1 MSMMSAP
8 RQPATHRLI
17 GLYLA
22 LGFLLVLLAAGDY
35 YLLTHSSV
43 VVEATAPATVG
54 AGLGASI
61 TTRLLKGLV
70 SFYQRFGW
78 LVRTGVLVGG
88 GLLAVLLKAPP
99 VRPGQRRWQP
109 TQLQLRRMQLGA
121 AGVGLLGGALLLPLA
136 SFSAGV
142 ITWLYP
148 AAVLLVLGAGLT
160 AGIAR
165 ALHKTERF
173 GLRTERRQQH
183 TEHGFSLA
191 TTDGGW
197 INIPNPFRGTLVLGG
212 AGAGKSYSIGEPLI
226 EQFTEKG
233 FAGLIYDFKF
243 PVLAEAAQKA
253 FVLADAKAA
262 AVGEGCPTPQVQLH
276 IINFKDLERSERVN
290 PLRADKMPVVA
301 YANEYAR
308 AIMANL
314 NPESIKKMDFFD
326 TSANAFLTA
335 IIWFYKKNFPTFCT
349 LPHVVNTA
357 LHPDF
362 THVLSML
369 DTDPECGD
377 MVRSITTAVKQRA
390 EKQVAGVIASLQ
402 IVLTRINSPEIAWVL
417 TPDEA
422 RGEGFSLELND
433 PQAPKVLV
441 VGNDPT
447 LKETFSPVISCIV
460 AVALKLMNQQHKHPS
475 YVFLDE
481 AATIYVPNLE
491 VIPATARSNKVAM
504 IYMTQDL
511 SQMIDAYGRDKMQVM
526 VSNLNNQFFGK
537 VNSLETAKFV
547 SELVGKEDREMVS
560 ASLGRSQSGGSRGAG
575 SNTSQSVSWQE
586 RNLVRLQDTI
596 TLETGEFIGQTVET
610 EQPFFQGK
618 VERQAAGGHYPL
630 HPLATFEGGPA
641 PVLASAPAGE
651 GPAPDW
657 LSQRRAGRQAG
668 TALPGEPVSPVQAV
682 IQANFELIRE
692 DVASIVGQYANTL
705 KPGQMPDNEPLL

>member
-1 MSMMSAP
+1 MSIMSAP
-8 RQPATHRLI
+8 RQPGSHRLT
-17 GLYLA
+17 GLYIA
-22 LGFLLVLLAAGDY
+22 LGFLLLLLAGGEY
-35 YLLTHSSV
+35 YLLSHPLFL
-43 VVEATAPATVG
+43 AGAIAPAALQT
-54 AGLGASI
+54 GLGDSI
-61 TTRLLKGLV
+61 TTRLLLGMAT
-70 SFYQRFGW
+70 FYRRFGV
-78 LVRTGVLVGG
+78 LVRTGILLGA

-99 VRPGQRRWQP
+99 ARPGQRRWQP
-109 TQLQLRRMQLGA
+109 NQLELRRIQLGA
-121 AGVGLLGGALLLPLA
+121 AALGLVGGALLLA
-136 SFSAGV
+136 MAKFSAGEV
-142 ITWLYP
+142 AWLYP
-148 AAVLLVLGAGLT
+148 TAALLALGAGLA

-173 GLRTERRQQH
+173 GLRTERRQQES
-183 TEHGFSLA
+183 EHGFSLA

-253 FVLADAKAA
+253 IVLADAKAA
-262 AVGEGCPTPQVQLH
+262 AAGEERATVQLH

-357 LHPDF
+357 LHPNF

-433 PQAPKVLV
+433 KKAPKVLV

-511 SQMIDAYGRDKMQVM
+511 SQMIDAYGREKMQVM

-560 ASLGRSQSGGSRGAG
+560 ASLGRSQGGGSRGAG
-575 SNTSQSVSWQE
+575 SSSNQSVSWQE

-618 VERQAAGGHYPL
+618 VERQAAPGNYPL

-641 PVLASAPAGE
+641 PQVAVSPAGE
-651 GPAPDW
+651 GPKRDW
-657 LSQRRAGRQAG
+657 LSQRRAARQAG
-668 TALPGEPVSPVQAV
+668 SQPTAEPVSALQAI
-682 IQANFELIRE
+682 IQANFALIRE
-692 DVASIVGQYANTL
+692 DVAGIVGQYANTL
-705 KPGQMPDNEPLL
+705 KPGQLLDNEPML

>member
-1 MSMMSAP
+1 MSMISAP
-8 RQPATHRLI
+8 RQPATHRLT
-17 GLYLA
+17 GLYVA
-22 LGFLLVLLAAGDY
+22 LGLLLFLLATGEY
-35 YLLTHSSV
+35 YLLSH
-43 VVEATAPATVG
+43 PAFKAAAAASGVPA

-61 TTRLLKGLV
+61 TSRLLAGLV
-70 SFYQRFGW
+70 SFYQRFG
-78 LVRTGVLVGG
+78 LVVRGALLVA
-88 GLLAVLLKAPP
+88 GLMLALLLKAPP
-99 VRPGQRRWQP
+99 ARPGQRRWQP
-109 TQLQLRRMQLGA
+109 TQLQLRRIQLGGA
-121 AGVGLLGGALLLPLA
+121 SVGLVGGALLLALA
-136 SFSAGV
+136 SFSTSV
-142 ITWLYP
+142 IAWLYP
-148 AAVLLVLGAGLT
+148 LAALLVLGADLA

-173 GLRTERRQQH
+173 GLRTERRQQVS
-183 TEHGFSLA
+183 EYGFSLA

-262 AVGEGCPTPQVQLH
+262 AVGEGKRPAVQLH

-433 PQAPKVLV
+433 PEAPKVLV

-575 SNTSQSVSWQE
+575 S
-586 RNLVRLQDTI
+586 
-596 TLETGEFIGQTVET
+596 
-610 EQPFFQGK
+610 K
-618 VERQAAGGHYPL
+618 
-630 HPLATFEGGPA
+630 LA
-641 PVLASAPAGE
+641 
-651 GPAPDW
+651 
-657 LSQRRAGRQAG
+657 RA
-668 TALPGEPVSPVQAV
+668 
-682 IQANFELIRE
+682 
-692 DVASIVGQYANTL
+692 
-705 KPGQMPDNEPLL
+705 

>member
-1 MSMMSAP
+1 MMSAP
-8 RQPATHRLI
+8 RQPSSHRLT
-17 GLYLA
+17 GLYIA
-22 LGFLLVLLAAGDY
+22 LGFLLVVLAGGEY
-35 YLLTHSSV
+35 YLLSHPLFFAGALTS
-43 VVEATAPATVG
+43 AAPQS
-54 AGLGASI
+54 GLGASI
-61 TTRLLKGLV
+61 TSRLLLGTAT
-70 SFYQRFGW
+70 FYQ
-78 LVRTGVLVGG
+78 
-88 GLLAVLLKAPP
+88 
-99 VRPGQRRWQP
+99 RWQP
-109 TQLQLRRMQLGA
+109 TQLQLRRIQLGA
-121 AGVGLLGGALLLPLA
+121 AALVLLSGTLLLPIA
-136 SFSAGV
+136 TFSAGV
-142 ITWLYP
+142 VAWLYP
-148 AAVLLVLGAGLT
+148 AAALFALGAGLA
-160 AGIAR
+160 AGVTR

-173 GLRTERRQQH
+173 GLRTERRQQIS
-183 TEHGFSLA
+183 EHGFSLA

-197 INIPNPFRGTLVLGG
+197 INIPNPFRGTLDPFRGTLVLGG

-253 FVLADAKAA
+253 FVLADAKAR
-262 AVGEGCPTPQVQLH
+262 AVGEEPAHVQLH
-276 IINFKDLERSERVN
+276 IINFNDLERSERVN

-422 RGEGFSLELND
+422 RGEGFSLELNN
-433 PQAPKVLV
+433 PKAPKVLV

-511 SQMIDAYGRDKMQVM
+511 SQMIDAYGREKMQVM

-575 SNTSQSVSWQE
+575 SSTNQSVSWQE

-610 EQPFFQGK
+610 EQPFFKGK
-618 VERQAAGGHYPL
+618 VERQAVPGNYPL
-630 HPLATFEGGPA
+630 HPLATFEGGLA
-641 PVLASAPAGE
+641 PVQADTPAGE
-651 GPAPDW
+651 DLGRDW
-657 LSQRRAGRQAG
+657 LSQRRAARQAG
-668 TALPGEPVSPVQAV
+668 STPALEPVSAVQAV

-705 KPGQMPDNEPLL
+705 KLGVGSSNESEPLL

>member
-1 MSMMSAP
+1 MMSAP
-8 RQPATHRLI
+8 RQPGNHRLT
-17 GLYLA
+17 GFYVA
-22 LGFLLVLLAAGDY
+22 LTFLLVLLAGGEY
-35 YLLTHSSV
+35 YCLIHPGVVAEAAPSV
-43 VVEATAPATVG
+43 APK
-54 AGLGASI
+54 AGLGTAI
-61 TTRLLKGLV
+61 THRLLAGLV
-70 SFYQRFGW
+70 SFYQRYGQ
-78 LVRTGVLVGG
+78 LIRAAVLVGG
-88 GLLAVLLKAPP
+88 GLLAVLLHAPP
-99 VRPGQRRWQP
+99 ARPGQRRWQP
-109 TQLQLRRMQLGA
+109 TQLQLRRIQLGA
-121 AGVGLLGGALLLPLA
+121 AGVGLLSGALLLALGT
-136 SFSAGV
+136 FSAGI

-148 AAVLLVLGAGLT
+148 TAALLVLGAGLV
-160 AGIAR
+160 AGVTR

-173 GLRTERRQQH
+173 GLRTERRQQES
-183 TEHGFSLA
+183 EHGFSLA

-253 FVLADAKAA
+253 FVLADAKAVA
-262 AVGEGCPTPQVQLH
+262 AGEEPAHVQLH

-308 AIMANL
+308 AIMSNL

-369 DTDPECGD
+369 DSDPECGD

-433 PQAPKVLV
+433 KKAPKVLV

-511 SQMIDAYGRDKMQVM
+511 SQMIDAYGREKMQVM

-560 ASLGRSQSGGSRGAG
+560 ASLGRSQSGGARGAG
-575 SNTSQSVSWQE
+575 SSSNQSVSWQE

-610 EQPFFQGK
+610 DQPFFQGK
-618 VERQAAGGHYPL
+618 VARQPTAGHYPL

-641 PVLASAPAGE
+641 PVLAATPVGE
-651 GPAPDW
+651 GPSRDW
-657 LSQRRAGRQAG
+657 LSQRRAARQAG
-668 TALPGEPVSPVQAV
+668 SQPAAEPVSALQAV

-692 DVASIVGQYANTL
+692 DVAGIVGQYANTL
-705 KPGQMPDNEPLL
+705 KPGQMPDNEPML

>member
-1 MSMMSAP
+1 MMSAP
-8 RQPATHRLI
+8 RQPATHRLT

-22 LGFLLVLLAAGDY
+22 LGLLLVLLAAGEY
-35 YLLTHSSV
+35 YLLSHPAFK
-43 VVEATAPATVG
+43 ATAADPSVPT

-61 TTRLLKGLV
+61 TSRLLAGLV
-70 SFYQRFGW
+70 SFYQRYG
-78 LVRTGVLVGG
+78 LAVRAAVLVT
-88 GLLAVLLKAPP
+88 GLLLALLLQAPP
-99 VRPGQRRWQP
+99 ARPGQRRWQP
-109 TQLQLRRMQLGA
+109 TQLQLRRIQLGA
-121 AGVGLLGGALLLPLA
+121 AGVGLVGGALLLALA

-142 ITWLYP
+142 IAWLYP
-148 AAVLLVLGAGLT
+148 SAALLVLGAGMA

-173 GLRTERRQQH
+173 GLRTERRQQVS
-183 TEHGFSLA
+183 EHGFSLA

-262 AVGEGCPTPQVQLH
+262 AVGEGGRPEVQLH

-335 IIWFYKKNFPTFCT
+335 IIWFYKKNFPVFCT

-560 ASLGRSQSGGSRGAG
+560 ASRGRSQSGGSRGAG
-575 SNTSQSVSWQE
+575 SNASQSVSWQE
-586 RNLVRLQDTI
+586 RSLVRLQDTI

-618 VERQAAGGHYPL
+618 VERQAAPGSYPL
-630 HPLATFEGGPA
+630 HPLATFEGGPLPA
-641 PVLASAPAGE
+641 LAEAPAGE
-651 GPAPDW
+651 ERAQDW
-657 LSQRRAGRQAG
+657 LSQWRAARQAG
-668 TALPGEPVSPVQAV
+668 ITPSTGPVNALQSV

-692 DVASIVGQYANTL
+692 DVAGIVGQYANTL
-705 KPGQMPDNEPLL
+705 KPGQMPDNEPML

>member
-8 RQPATHRLI
+8 RQPAPHRLT
-17 GLYLA
+17 GLYVAFGL
-22 LGFLLVLLAAGDY
+22 LLVLLVAGEY
-35 YLLTHSSV
+35 YLLSHPAFRA
-43 VVEATAPATVG
+43 EAAAPDVPG

-61 TTRLLKGLV
+61 TSRLLTFLV
-70 SFYQRFGW
+70 SFYQRFG
-78 LVRTGVLVGG
+78 LVVRGAVMVA
-88 GLLAVLLKAPP
+88 GLLLALLLKAPP
-99 VRPGQRRWQP
+99 ARPGQRRWQP
-109 TQLQLRRMQLGA
+109 TLLQLRRIQLGA
-121 AGVGLLGGALLLPLA
+121 AGVGLVGGALLLAMA

-142 ITWLYP
+142 ISWLYP
-148 AAVLLVLGAGLT
+148 AAALLVLGAGLA

-173 GLRTERRQQH
+173 GLRTERRQQASD
-183 TEHGFSLA
+183 HGFSLA

-226 EQFTEKG
+226 EQFSEKG

-262 AVGEGCPTPQVQLH
+262 AVGEGRWPEVQLH

-335 IIWFYKKNFPTFCT
+335 IIWFYKKNFPAFCT

-481 AATIYVPNLE
+481 AATIYVPGLE
-491 VIPATARSNKVAM
+491 VIPATARSNRVAM

-575 SNTSQSVSWQE
+575 SSSNQSVSWQE

-618 VERQAAGGHYPL
+618 VERQAAPGNYPL

-641 PVLASAPAGE
+641 PVLANAPAGE
-651 GPAPDW
+651 GREQDW
-657 LSQRRAGRQAG
+657 LSQRRAARQAG
-668 TALPGEPVSPVQAV
+668 SQSPAEPVSALQAV

-692 DVASIVGQYANTL
+692 DVAGIVGQYANTL
-705 KPGQMPDNEPLL
+705 KPGQMPDNEPML

>member
-8 RQPATHRLI
+8 RQPATHRLT

-22 LGFLLVLLAAGDY
+22 FGLLLVLLAAGEY
-35 YLLTHSSV
+35 YLLSHPAFRA
-43 VVEATAPATVG
+43 EAVAPGVPG

-61 TTRLLKGLV
+61 TSRLLAGMV
-70 SFYQRFGW
+70 SFYHRFG
-78 LVRTGVLVGG
+78 LVVRAAVLMA
-88 GLLAVLLKAPP
+88 GLLLALLLKAPP
-99 VRPGQRRWQP
+99 ARPGQRRWQP
-109 TQLQLRRMQLGA
+109 TQLQLRRIQLGA
-121 AGVGLLGGALLLPLA
+121 AGVGLVGGALLLALA
-136 SFSAGV
+136 SFSAGA
-142 ITWLYP
+142 IAWLYP
-148 AAVLLVLGAGLT
+148 VAALLVLGAGLV

-173 GLRTERRQQH
+173 GLRTERRQQVS
-183 TEHGFSLA
+183 EHGFSLA

-262 AVGEGCPTPQVQLH
+262 AVGEGRAAVQLH

-335 IIWFYKKNFPTFCT
+335 IIWFYKKNFPAFCT

-422 RGEGFSLELND
+422 RGEGFSLELNE

-575 SNTSQSVSWQE
+575 SNASQSVSWQE

-618 VERQAAGGHYPL
+618 VERRAVPGAYPL

-641 PVLASAPAGE
+641 PVLADAPAGE
-651 GPAPDW
+651 GANQDW
-657 LSQRRAGRQAG
+657 LSQRRAARQAG
-668 TALPGEPVSPVQAV
+668 SSPMTGPVNALQAV

-692 DVASIVGQYANTL
+692 DVAGIVGQYANTL
-705 KPGQMPDNEPLL
+705 KPGQMPDNEPML

>member
-1 MSMMSAP
+1 MMSAP
-8 RQPATHRLI
+8 RQPSSHRLT
-17 GLYLA
+17 GLYIA
-22 LGFLLVLLAAGDY
+22 LGFLLALLAGGEY
-35 YLLTHSSV
+35 YLLSHPSFLAGTGTP
-43 VVEATAPATVG
+43 AAPN
-54 AGLGASI
+54 AGLGDSI
-61 TTRLLKGLV
+61 TTRLLLGTAT
-70 SFYQRFGW
+70 FYQRYGLLIRAGI
-78 LVRTGVLVGG
+78 LVAG

-99 VRPGQRRWQP
+99 ARPGQRRWQP
-109 TQLQLRRMQLGA
+109 TQLQLRRVQLGA
-121 AGVGLLGGALLLPLA
+121 AGVGLFTGALLLA
-136 SFSAGV
+136 MATFSAGMV
-142 ITWLYP
+142 AWLYP
-148 AAVLLVLGAGLT
+148 TAALLALGAGLA

-173 GLRTERRQQH
+173 GLRTERRQQL

-253 FVLADAKAA
+253 FVLADAKARA
-262 AVGEGCPTPQVQLH
+262 AGEEPAHVQLH

-335 IIWFYKKNFPTFCT
+335 IIWFYKKNFPAFCT

-422 RGEGFSLELND
+422 RGEGFSLDLND
-433 PQAPKVLV
+433 KQAPKVLV

-447 LKETFSPVISCIV
+447 LKGTFSPVISCIV

-511 SQMIDAYGRDKMQVM
+511 SQMIDAYGREKMQVM

-575 SNTSQSVSWQE
+575 SSTNQSVSWQE

-618 VERQAAGGHYPL
+618 VERQAAPGTYPL

-641 PVLASAPAGE
+641 PKLAEAPAGE
-651 GPAPDW
+651 GQDPDW
-657 LSQRRAGRQAG
+657 LSQRRAARQAG
-668 TALPGEPVSPVQAV
+668 SQSPAEPVSALQAV

-705 KPGQMPDNEPLL
+705 KPGQMPDNEPML

>member
-1 MSMMSAP
+1 MMSAP
-8 RQPATHRLI
+8 RQPTTHRLT
-17 GLYLA
+17 GLYVA
-22 LGFLLVLLAAGDY
+22 LGLLLVLLTTGEY
-35 YLLTHSSV
+35 YLLSHPEFALDAAGSGT
-43 VVEATAPATVG
+43 PA
-54 AGLGASI
+54 AGLRTSI
-61 TTRLLKGLV
+61 ISRLLAGLV
-70 SFYQRFGW
+70 SFYHRFG
-78 LVRTGVLVGG
+78 LIVRAGVLVA
-88 GLLAVLLKAPP
+88 GLLLALLLKAPP
-99 VRPGQRRWQP
+99 ARPGQRRWQP
-109 TQLQLRRMQLGA
+109 TQLQLRRVQLGA
-121 AGVGLLGGALLLPLA
+121 AAVGLVGGALLLALA
-136 SFSAGV
+136 SFPAGV
-142 ITWLYP
+142 ISWLYP
-148 AAVLLVLGAGLT
+148 AAALLVVGAGLA
-160 AGIAR
+160 AGITR

-173 GLRTERRQQH
+173 GLRTERRQQVS
-183 TEHGFSLA
+183 EHGFSLA

-262 AVGEGCPTPQVQLH
+262 AAGQERAAVQLH

-357 LHPDF
+357 LHRDF

-422 RGEGFSLELND
+422 RGEGFSLDLND

-560 ASLGRSQSGGSRGAG
+560 VSTGRSQSGGSRGAG
-575 SNTSQSVSWQE
+575 SNASQSVSWQE

-618 VERQAAGGHYPL
+618 VERQAAPGNYPL
-630 HPLATFEGGPA
+630 QPLATFEGGPA
-641 PVLASAPAGE
+641 PTLGKAPVGE
-651 GPAPDW
+651 GQEQDW
-657 LSQRRAGRQAG
+657 LSQRRAARQAG
-668 TALPGEPVSPVQAV
+668 SGPVAGPVSALQAV
-682 IQANFELIRE
+682 IQANFDLIRE
-692 DVASIVGQYANTL
+692 DVAGIVGQYANTL
-705 KPGQMPDNEPLL
+705 KSGQMPDNEPML

>member
-1 MSMMSAP
+1 MMSAP
-8 RQPATHRLI
+8 RQPGSHRLT
-17 GLYLA
+17 GLYIA
-22 LGFLLVLLAAGDY
+22 LGFLLALLAVGDY
-35 YLLTHSSV
+35 YLLTHPV
-43 VVEATAPATVG
+43 FLAETTGAATVH
-54 AGLGASI
+54 AGVGASI
-61 TTRLLKGLV
+61 STRLLQGTAT
-70 SFYQRFGW
+70 FYQRFGL
-78 LVRTGVLVGG
+78 LVRAGILVTG
-88 GLLAVLLKAPP
+88 GLLAVLLNAPP
-99 VRPGQRRWQP
+99 ARPGQRRWQP
-109 TQLQLRRMQLGA
+109 TKLQLRRIQLGA
-121 AGVGLLGGALLLPLA
+121 AGPGLLSGAQLLALP

-142 ITWLYP
+142 VAWLYP
-148 AAVLLVLGAGLT
+148 TAALLTLGAGLA

-173 GLRTERRQQH
+173 GLRTERRQQF

-197 INIPNPFRGTLVLGG
+197 INVPNPFRGTLVLGG

-226 EQFTEKG
+226 EQFTEKA

-262 AVGEGCPTPQVQLH
+262 AAGEERRPDVQLH

-335 IIWFYKKNFPTFCT
+335 IIWFYKKNFPAFCT

-422 RGEGFSLELND
+422 RGEGFSLELNH

-511 SQMIDAYGRDKMQVM
+511 SQMIDAYGREKMQVM

-575 SNTSQSVSWQE
+575 SSSNQSVSWQE

-618 VERQAAGGHYPL
+618 VKRQAAPGIYPL

-641 PVLASAPAGE
+641 PVLAAVPAGE
-651 GPAPDW
+651 RQDPDW
-657 LSQRRAGRQAG
+657 LSQRRAARQAG
-668 TALPGEPVSPVQAV
+668 STPTLGPVNAVQSV

-692 DVASIVGQYANTL
+692 DVTGIVGQYANTL
-705 KPGQMPDNEPLL
+705 RPGKIPDNEPCL

>member
-1 MSMMSAP
+1 MMSAP
-8 RQPATHRLI
+8 RQPSGHRLT
-17 GLYLA
+17 GLYIALA
-22 LGFLLVLLAAGDY
+22 FLLMLLVGGEY
-35 YLLTHSSV
+35 YLLSHPLFFA
-43 VVEATAPATVG
+43 EAVTPAAPQS
-54 AGLGASI
+54 GLGASI
-61 TTRLLKGLV
+61 TSRLLRGMAT
-70 SFYQRFGW
+70 FYQRFG
-78 LVRTGVLVGG
+78 LLIRAGILLGA

-99 VRPGQRRWQP
+99 ARPGQQRRQP
-109 TQLQLRRMQLGA
+109 TQLELRRIQLGA
-121 AGVGLLGGALLLPLA
+121 AALVLLSGALLLPIA
-136 SFSAGV
+136 TFSAGTV
-142 ITWLYP
+142 AWLYP
-148 AAVLLVLGAGLT
+148 TAALLALGAGLA

-173 GLRTERRQQH
+173 GLRTERRQQAS
-183 TEHGFSLA
+183 EHGFSLA

-262 AVGEGCPTPQVQLH
+262 AAGEERAAVQLH

-357 LHPDF
+357 LYPDF

-433 PQAPKVLV
+433 KKAPKVLV

-560 ASLGRSQSGGSRGAG
+560 ASLGRSQSGGNRGAG
-575 SNTSQSVSWQE
+575 SNASQSVSWQE

-618 VERQAAGGHYPL
+618 VERQAAPGSYPL
-630 HPLATFEGGPA
+630 HPLATFEGGPS
-641 PVLASAPAGE
+641 PVLAEAPAGE
-651 GPAPDW
+651 GPPQDW
-657 LSQRRAGRQAG
+657 LSQRRAARQAG
-668 TALPGEPVSPVQAV
+668 SSPMTGPVNALQAV

-692 DVASIVGQYANTL
+692 DVAGIVGQYANTL
-705 KPGQMPDNEPLL
+705 KPGQMPDNEPML

>member
-8 RQPATHRLI
+8 RQPATHRLT
-17 GLYLA
+17 GLYVA
-22 LGFLLVLLAAGDY
+22 LGLLLLLLAAGEY
-35 YLLTHSSV
+35 YLLSH
-43 VVEATAPATVG
+43 PAFNANAAALGVPA

-61 TTRLLKGLV
+61 ASRLLAGVVTFYQHFGLV
-70 SFYQRFGW
+70 
-78 LVRTGVLVGG
+78 VRGAIMVA
-88 GLLAVLLKAPP
+88 GLLLALLLKAPP
-99 VRPGQRRWQP
+99 ARPGQRRWQP
-109 TQLQLRRMQLGA
+109 TRLQLRRTQLGA
-121 AGVGLLGGALLLPLA
+121 AGVGLVGGALLLALA
-136 SFSAGV
+136 SFSADAIG
-142 ITWLYP
+142 WLYP
-148 AAVLLVLGAGLT
+148 LAALLVLSAGLA

-173 GLRTERRQQH
+173 GLRTERRQQAS
-183 TEHGFSLA
+183 EHGFSLA

-262 AVGEGCPTPQVQLH
+262 AGEGRPEVQLH

-335 IIWFYKKNFPTFCT
+335 IIWFYKKNFPAFCT

-475 YVFLDE
+475 YIFLDE

-575 SNTSQSVSWQE
+575 SNASQSVSWQE

-610 EQPFFQGK
+610 EHPFFQGR
-618 VERQAAGGHYPL
+618 VERQAAAGTYPL

-641 PVLASAPAGE
+641 PVLAEAPIGE
-651 GPAPDW
+651 GREQDW
-657 LSQRRAGRQAG
+657 LSQRRAARQAG
-668 TALPGEPVSPVQAV
+668 STPTTGPVSALQAV

-692 DVASIVGQYANTL
+692 DVTDIVGQYTNTL
-705 KPGQMPDNEPLL
+705 KAGEAVQRDREPLL

>member
-8 RQPATHRLI
+8 RQPGNHRLT
-17 GLYLA
+17 GFYVA
-22 LGFLLVLLAAGDY
+22 LTFLLIVLAGGEY
-35 YLLTHSSV
+35 YLLTHPDLM
-43 VVEATAPATVG
+43 AGAAPSPG
-54 AGLGASI
+54 PKAGLGASI
-61 TTRLLKGLV
+61 TTRLLAGLG
-70 SFYQRFGW
+70 SFYQRYG
-78 LVRTGVLVGG
+78 LLIRGAVLVGG
-88 GLLAVLLKAPP
+88 GLLAVLMKMPP
-99 VRPGQRRWQP
+99 ARPGQRRWQP
-109 TQLQLRRMQLGA
+109 TQLQLRRVQLGA
-121 AGVGLLGGALLLPLA
+121 AGVGSLSGALLLALA
-136 SFSAGV
+136 PFSAGV
-142 ITWLYP
+142 IAWLYP
-148 AAVLLVLGAGLT
+148 TAAGLVLGAGLV
-160 AGIAR
+160 AGVVR

-173 GLRTERRQQH
+173 GLRTERQQQQS
-183 TEHGFSLA
+183 EHGFSLA

-253 FVLADAKAA
+253 FVLADAKARA
-262 AVGEGCPTPQVQLH
+262 AGKQPAQVQLH

-369 DTDPECGD
+369 DSDPECGD

-433 PQAPKVLV
+433 KKAPKVLV

-511 SQMIDAYGRDKMQVM
+511 SQMIDAYGREKMQVM

-575 SNTSQSVSWQE
+575 SSSNQSVSWQE

-618 VERQAAGGHYPL
+618 VARQATPGTYPL

-641 PVLASAPAGE
+641 PVLEAALAGE
-651 GPAPDW
+651 EPSRDW
-657 LSQRRAGRQAG
+657 LSQRRAARQAG
-668 TALPGEPVSPVQAV
+668 SQPAAESIGALQAV
-682 IQANFELIRE
+682 IQANFALIRE
-692 DVASIVGQYANTL
+692 DVAGIVGQYANTL
-705 KPGQMPDNEPLL
+705 KPGQMPDNEPML

>member
-1 MSMMSAP
+1 M
-8 RQPATHRLI
+8 T
-17 GLYLA
+17 GFYVA
-22 LGFLLVLLAAGDY
+22 LTFLLVLLAGGECYCLIHPGIMAEAAP
-35 YLLTHSSV
+35 SV
-43 VVEATAPATVG
+43 VPK
-54 AGLGASI
+54 AGLGTAI
-61 TTRLLKGLV
+61 THRLLAGLV
-70 SFYQRFGW
+70 SFYQRYGR
-78 LVRTGVLVGG
+78 LIRAAVLVGG
-88 GLLAVLLKAPP
+88 GLLAVLLHAPP
-99 VRPGQRRWQP
+99 ARPGQRRWQP
-109 TQLQLRRMQLGA
+109 TQLQLRRIQLGA
-121 AGVGLLGGALLLPLA
+121 AGVGLLSGALLLALGT
-136 SFSAGV
+136 FSAG
-142 ITWLYP
+142 IIAWLYP
-148 AAVLLVLGAGLT
+148 TAALLVLGAGLV
-160 AGIAR
+160 AGVTR

-173 GLRTERRQQH
+173 GLRTERRQQES
-183 TEHGFSLA
+183 EHGFSLA

-253 FVLADAKAA
+253 FVLADAKAVA
-262 AVGEGCPTPQVQLH
+262 AGEEPAHVQLH

-308 AIMANL
+308 AIMSNL

-369 DTDPECGD
+369 DSDPECGD

-433 PQAPKVLV
+433 KKAPKVLV

-511 SQMIDAYGRDKMQVM
+511 SQMIDAYGREKMQVM

-560 ASLGRSQSGGSRGAG
+560 ASLGRSQSGGARGAG
-575 SNTSQSVSWQE
+575 SSSNQSVSWQE

-618 VERQAAGGHYPL
+618 VARQAVPGHYPL
-630 HPLATFEGGPA
+630 RPLATFEGSPD
-641 PVLASAPAGE
+641 PVLAAAPVGE
-651 GPAPDW
+651 GPTQDW
-657 LSQRRAGRQAG
+657 LSQRRAARQAG
-668 TALPGEPVSPVQAV
+668 STPASGPLNPLQAV

-692 DVASIVGQYANTL
+692 DVASIVGQYTNTL
-705 KPGQMPDNEPLL
+705 KPGQVPNNEPLL

>member
-1 MSMMSAP
+1 MMSAP
-8 RQPATHRLI
+8 RQPSSHRLT
-17 GLYLA
+17 GLYIA
-22 LGFLLVLLAAGDY
+22 LGFLLALLAGGEY
-35 YLLTHSSV
+35 YLLSHPSFLAGTGTP
-43 VVEATAPATVG
+43 AAPN
-54 AGLGASI
+54 AGLGASV
-61 TTRLLKGLV
+61 TTRLLLGTAT
-70 SFYQRFGW
+70 FYQRFGLLIRAGI
-78 LVRTGVLVGG
+78 LVAG

-99 VRPGQRRWQP
+99 ARPGQRRWQP
-109 TQLQLRRMQLGA
+109 TQLQLRRVQLGA
-121 AGVGLLGGALLLPLA
+121 AGVGLLTGALLLA
-136 SFSAGV
+136 MATFSAGMV
-142 ITWLYP
+142 AWLYP
-148 AAVLLVLGAGLT
+148 TAALLALGAGLA

-173 GLRTERRQQH
+173 GLRTERRQQL
-183 TEHGFSLA
+183 TEYGFSLA

-253 FVLADAKAA
+253 FVLADAKARA
-262 AVGEGCPTPQVQLH
+262 AGEEPAHVQLH

-422 RGEGFSLELND
+422 RGEGFSLDLND
-433 PQAPKVLV
+433 KQAPKVLV

-511 SQMIDAYGRDKMQVM
+511 SQMIDAYGREKMQVM

-575 SNTSQSVSWQE
+575 SSINQSVSWQE

-618 VERQAAGGHYPL
+618 VERQAAPGTYPL

-641 PVLASAPAGE
+641 PKLAEAPAGE
-651 GPAPDW
+651 GQDPDW
-657 LSQRRAGRQAG
+657 LSQRRAARQAG
-668 TALPGEPVSPVQAV
+668 SQSPAEPVSALQAV

-705 KPGQMPDNEPLL
+705 KPGQMPDNEPML

>member
-1 MSMMSAP
+1 MSMISAP
-8 RQPATHRLI
+8 RQPGSPRLT
-17 GLYLA
+17 GLYAA
-22 LGFLLVLLAAGDY
+22 LGLVLAVLASGEY
-35 YLLTHSSV
+35 YLLTHPAVLPQTPPAGAASSL
-43 VVEATAPATVG
+43 
-54 AGLGASI
+54 GLTIAS
-61 TTRLLKGLV
+61 R
-70 SFYQRFGW
+70 
-78 LVRTGVLVGG
+78 VLVGLAG
-88 GLLAVLLKAPP
+88 VYQRYGWLLRTLVLAGAGALAVLLKAPP
-99 VRPGQRRWQP
+99 ARPGQRRRQP
-109 TQLQLRRMQLGA
+109 TQLQLRRIQLGA
-121 AGVGLLGGALLLPLA
+121 AALGVLSGALLLTVGTFTP
-136 SFSAGV
+136 GV
-142 ITWLYP
+142 ICWLYP
-148 AAVLLVLGAGLT
+148 ATALLALGAGLG
-160 AGIAR
+160 AGVAR
-165 ALHKTERF
+165 ARHKTERF

-191 TTDGGW
+191 TADGGW

-226 EQFTEKG
+226 EQFAEKG

-262 AVGEGCPTPQVQLH
+262 AVGEGGRPQVQLH

-335 IIWFYKKNFPTFCT
+335 IIWFYKKNFPAFCT

-422 RGEGFSLELND
+422 RGEGFSLELNN
-433 PQAPKVLV
+433 PRAPKVLV

-481 AATIYVPNLE
+481 AATIYVPGLE

-511 SQMIDAYGRDKMQVM
+511 SQMIDAYGREKMQVM

-560 ASLGRSQSGGSRGAG
+560 ASLGRSQGSGSRGAG
-575 SNTSQSVSWQE
+575 RSTGQSVSWQE
-586 RNLVRLQDTI
+586 RSLVRLQDTI

-618 VERQAAGGHYPL
+618 VERRAAAGHYPL

-641 PVLASAPAGE
+641 PTLAETPVGE
-651 GPAPDW
+651 GQSRDW
-657 LSQRRAGRQAG
+657 LSQRRAAREAGRAPASG
-668 TALPGEPVSPVQAV
+668 PVSAVQAV

-692 DVASIVGQYANTL
+692 DVAGIVGQYPNTL
-705 KPGQMPDNEPLL
+705 KTGQMPDNEPML

>member
-8 RQPATHRLI
+8 RQPSSHRLT
-17 GLYLA
+17 GLYIA
-22 LGFLLVLLAAGDY
+22 LGFLLALLAGGEY
-35 YLLTHSSV
+35 YLLSHPSFLAGAVTP
-43 VVEATAPATVG
+43 AAPN
-54 AGLGASI
+54 AGLGASV
-61 TTRLLKGLV
+61 TTRLLLGTAT
-70 SFYQRFGW
+70 FYQRFGLLIRAGI
-78 LVRTGVLVGG
+78 LVAG

-99 VRPGQRRWQP
+99 ARPGQRRWQP
-109 TQLQLRRMQLGA
+109 TQLQLRRVQLGA
-121 AGVGLLGGALLLPLA
+121 AGVGLLTGALLLA
-136 SFSAGV
+136 MATFSAGV
-142 ITWLYP
+142 VAWLYP
-148 AAVLLVLGAGLT
+148 TAALLALGAGLA

-173 GLRTERRQQH
+173 GLRTERRQQL
-183 TEHGFSLA
+183 TEYGFSLA

-253 FVLADAKAA
+253 FVLADAKARA
-262 AVGEGCPTPQVQLH
+262 AGEEPAHVQLH

-335 IIWFYKKNFPTFCT
+335 IIWFYKKNFPAFCT

-422 RGEGFSLELND
+422 RGEGFSLDLND
-433 PQAPKVLV
+433 KQAPKVLV

-575 SNTSQSVSWQE
+575 SSTNQSVSWQE

-618 VERQAAGGHYPL
+618 VERQAAPGTYPL
-630 HPLATFEGGPA
+630 HPLATFESGPA
-641 PVLASAPAGE
+641 PVLAEAPAGE
-651 GPAPDW
+651 GREQDW
-657 LSQRRAGRQAG
+657 LSQRRAARQAG
-668 TALPGEPVSPVQAV
+668 SQSPAEPVSALQAV

-705 KPGQMPDNEPLL
+705 KPGQMPDNEPML

>member
-8 RQPATHRLI
+8 RQPATHRLT

-22 LGFLLVLLAAGDY
+22 FGLLLVLLAAGEY
-35 YLLTHSSV
+35 YLLSHPAFRA
-43 VVEATAPATVG
+43 EAVAPGLPG

-61 TTRLLKGLV
+61 TSRLLAGMV
-70 SFYQRFGW
+70 SFYQRIG
-78 LVRTGVLVGG
+78 LVVRATVLVAGG
-88 GLLAVLLKAPP
+88 MLALLLKAPP
-99 VRPGQRRWQP
+99 ARPGQRRWQP
-109 TQLQLRRMQLGA
+109 TQLQLRRIQLGA
-121 AGVGLLGGALLLPLA
+121 AGVGLVGGALLLALA
-136 SFSAGV
+136 SFSAGA
-142 ITWLYP
+142 IAWLYP
-148 AAVLLVLGAGLT
+148 VAALLVLGAGLV

-173 GLRTERRQQH
+173 GLRTERRQQVS
-183 TEHGFSLA
+183 EHGFSLA

-262 AVGEGCPTPQVQLH
+262 AVGEGRPAVQLH

-335 IIWFYKKNFPTFCT
+335 IIWFYKKNFPAFCT

-560 ASLGRSQSGGSRGAG
+560 ASLGRSQSGGNRGAG
-575 SNTSQSVSWQE
+575 SNASQSVSWQE

-618 VERQAAGGHYPL
+618 VERQAAPGSYPL
-630 HPLATFEGGPA
+630 HPLATFEGGPS
-641 PVLASAPAGE
+641 PVLAEAPAGE
-651 GPAPDW
+651 GPPQDW
-657 LSQRRAGRQAG
+657 LSQRRAARQAG
-668 TALPGEPVSPVQAV
+668 SSPMTGPVNALQAV

-692 DVASIVGQYANTL
+692 DVAGIVGQYANTL
-705 KPGQMPDNEPLL
+705 KPGQMPDNEPML

>member
-1 MSMMSAP
+1 MMSAP
-8 RQPATHRLI
+8 RQPSSHRLT
-17 GLYLA
+17 GLYIA
-22 LGFLLVLLAAGDY
+22 LGFLLALLAGGEY
-35 YLLTHSSV
+35 YLLSHPSFLAGAVTP
-43 VVEATAPATVG
+43 AAPN
-54 AGLGASI
+54 AGLGASV
-61 TTRLLKGLV
+61 TTRLLLGTAT
-70 SFYQRFGW
+70 FYQRFGLLIRAGI
-78 LVRTGVLVGG
+78 LVAG

-99 VRPGQRRWQP
+99 ARPGQRRWQP
-109 TQLQLRRMQLGA
+109 TQLQLRRVQLGA
-121 AGVGLLGGALLLPLA
+121 AGVGLLTGALLLA
-136 SFSAGV
+136 MATFSAGMV
-142 ITWLYP
+142 AWLYP
-148 AAVLLVLGAGLT
+148 TAALLALGAGLA

-173 GLRTERRQQH
+173 GLRTERRQQL
-183 TEHGFSLA
+183 TEYGFSLA

-253 FVLADAKAA
+253 FVLADAKARA
-262 AVGEGCPTPQVQLH
+262 AGEEPAHVQLH

-422 RGEGFSLELND
+422 RGEGFSLDLND
-433 PQAPKVLV
+433 KQAPKVLV

-511 SQMIDAYGRDKMQVM
+511 SQMIDAYGREKMQVM

-575 SNTSQSVSWQE
+575 SSINQSVSWQE

-618 VERQAAGGHYPL
+618 VERQAAPGTYPL

-641 PVLASAPAGE
+641 PVLAEAPAGE
-651 GPAPDW
+651 GQDPDW
-657 LSQRRAGRQAG
+657 LSQRRAARQAG
-668 TALPGEPVSPVQAV
+668 SQSPAEPVSALQAV

-692 DVASIVGQYANTL
+692 DVANIVGQYANTL
-705 KPGQMPDNEPLL
+705 KPGQMPDNEPML